1 MYTSTLVKS
10 TLGPTIGKPSLSIA
24 RVVTELKLSVKP
36 ISGGLSINQ
45 GLNQVDRQG
54 SPRVADKVVQQ
65 QLLISILLRHVRS
78 LKEGT

>member
-45 GLNQVDRQG
+45 G

>member
-24 RVVTELKLSVKP
+24 RVVTELKLCVKP
-36 ISGGLSINQ
+36 ISGGLSI
-45 GLNQVDRQG
+45 NQVDRQG
-54 SPRVADKVVQQ
+54 SPRVADKVVEQ
-65 QLLISILLRHVRS
+65 QLLISFLLRHVRS